1 MRTAT
6 PPKEDGLAH
15 REKPDSTKASPALRT
30 GTPRTGTPRTG
41 TPRTGTPRAGTPQAG
56 TPKIG
61 TPKVDTPRTG
71 TPRGTPK
78 VRTPQAAPPAEKK
91 AVTEDPV
98 EDVPTERDEPEQN
111 GNEQNGGEQNGDEA
125 QPNGGATGRVDPGYK
140 EDVEIDSFI
149 DHRIDE
155 ANSTVDIK
163 VRWEGGETTWET
175 EWSLQEQVPALV
187 FQYWEKLGG
196 RDAATNLEVY
206 HVFKILRR
214 DTSSRAKKY
223 EVQWVGYK
231 RSDSTVEKED
241 FLRTIAPGELE
252 KFQAK
257 ELASN
262 ASNDKRKGA
271 RGPGRPRK
279 KPRFED

>member
-6 PPKEDGLAH
+6 PSKEDGLTH
-15 REKPDSTKASPALRT
+15 REKTDATKASPALRT
-30 GTPRTGTPRTG
+30 GTPRTGTPRVG
-41 TPRTGTPRAGTPQAG
+41 TPRTGTPR
-56 TPKIG
+56 
-61 TPKVDTPRTG
+61 VG
-71 TPRGTPK
+71 TPRGTSK
-78 VRTPQAAPPAEKK
+78 VNTPQTTTPAEKK
-91 AVTEDPV
+91 AVTEDAAEENGPA
-98 EDVPTERDEPEQN
+98 EHNESEQN
-111 GNEQNGGEQNGDEA
+111 REKA
-125 QPNGGATGRVDPGYK
+125 QPNGEAAEPVDPGYK

-149 DHRIDE
+149 SHRVDE
-155 ANSTVDIK
+155 ANSTVDIQ
-163 VRWEGGETTWET
+163 VLWEGGEKTWET

-231 RSDSTVEKED
+231 RTDSTVEKEE
-241 FLRTIAPGELE
+241 FLRSVAPGELE

-257 ELASN
+257 ELASGG

-279 KPRFED
+279 KPRYDD